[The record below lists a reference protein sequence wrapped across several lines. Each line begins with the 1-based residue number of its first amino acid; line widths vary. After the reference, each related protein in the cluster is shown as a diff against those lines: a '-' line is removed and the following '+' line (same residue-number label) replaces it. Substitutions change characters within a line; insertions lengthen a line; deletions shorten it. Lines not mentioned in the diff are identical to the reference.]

1 MPNDAEF
8 LSALHSMKK
17 ILNKGGL
24 LILTQGTTDKQWNE
38 KPRFIL
44 GPSHDNASRV
54 FVIDYDGEGAT
65 YNMLDLHHPKG
76 QNSLQSWSITYKKV
90 FLQDDHKNL
99 LGASGF
105 KDIRFYGDY
114 DFSAYDKQ
122 TSNRLIS
129 TAVKDQ

>member
-1 MPNDAEF
+1 MPLFFVESDHTYFDHFN
-8 LSALHSMKK
+8 
-17 ILNKGGL
+17 
-24 LILTQGTTDKQWNE
+24 LILRAFYPVGVWHGVLRAKY
-38 KPRFIL
+38 
-44 GPSHDNASRV
+44 SY